1 MCEDCSSSLQI
12 GPAENDEDE
21 KVKCCCCCGASVEKK
36 SHFSPCASIK
46 SCSDNLDDTQKGY
59 FVTEAEDGED
69 GDFGSGSELFVKEDN
84 EGIEETGR
92 FVVVSEDCHACGD
105 VKVEPEEEDDKCSSP
120 LSESGVKEMVE
131 NDDEKVELVTEM
143 EREVIAEDDR
153 NVFIVERHVSD
164 ENDQSMLQ
172 FGDGKGQAAA
182 ITELSSRQ
190 WEFVEVSQYSQTY
203 RDVKVEPKEEEEE
216 DKWSSPSSESG
227 IKEMVEN
234 EDAKVELE
242 IKKERGVITKD
253 DGNVF
258 IVDSHLS
265 EKTDRSMLRIR
276 GRKGQ
281 SKAGTGLSSRH
292 LEFYIGNNECE
303 LIPVGLKGL
312 YTITEEEQE
321 NCGPQDVILDFC
333 SSPEK
338 QNEVVEDKIKGD
350 SVESEGLMLEFE
362 TKELKKTDASEAAGL
377 DENVSHH
384 ALEKESDE
392 QIAVTQATG
401 TLMVGS
407 DDVLQETA
415 EEAGVFESSDF
426 HPGAEEEYNSQN
438 DETDAEISIG
448 TEIPD
453 QETVDEIHTQESF
466 SSFQCTQEDSSTRY
480 DILSTDFDHGFM
492 QIDGNIEFQTVLL
505 GASEQEDNGQ
515 LRLCMESNENIED
528 EKMPDTPTS
537 FDSLHRR
544 LLLLDRRDSGTED
557 SIESLDGSVIS
568 DIEGGEGTLTIEKLK
583 TALRSERKALHALY
597 EELEEE
603 RSASA
608 VAASQTMAMI
618 NRLQEEKAA
627 MQMEA
632 LQYQRM
638 MEEQSEYDQEALQL
652 LNDLMV
658 KREKEKEELE
668 QELEIYR
675 QKVEEYKAKEHM
687 MIARRHRTS
696 STSCSNSEDG
706 DRLSVDLNGEVKE
719 EDGLNGDRD
728 GNHEKTPTDA
738 VVYLEESLEDFE
750 EERLCILEQLKALEE
765 KLFGISYEE
774 GQHFEDLKPMID
786 HSYKE
791 NGNGQS
797 DHLSNGEANGNGNGH
812 PKMNG
817 YHQEPRRLG
826 VPKAKRLLPLFDAV
840 GAETE
845 FDGEPCGDEH
855 RAEDKRLGIEEEVD
869 HVYERLQAL
878 EADREFLKHCINSLR
893 KGDKGLHLL
902 QEILQH
908 LRDLRTVELRVRSM
922 TDGIIQ

>member
-1 MCEDCSSSLQI
+1 
-12 GPAENDEDE
+12 
-21 KVKCCCCCGASVEKK
+21 
-36 SHFSPCASIK
+36 
-46 SCSDNLDDTQKGY
+46 
-59 FVTEAEDGED
+59 
-69 GDFGSGSELFVKEDN
+69 
-84 EGIEETGR
+84 
-92 FVVVSEDCHACGD
+92 
-105 VKVEPEEEDDKCSSP
+105 
-120 LSESGVKEMVE
+120 MVE
-131 NDDEKVELVTEM
+131 NDDGKVELMTEK

-153 NVFIVERHVSD
+153 NAFFVERHVSD
-164 ENDQSMLQ
+164 EIDQSMLQ
-172 FGDGKGQAAA
+172 FGDEKGQSAA
-182 ITELSSRQ
+182 ITELSSRHL
-190 WEFVEVSQYSQTY
+190 EFVEVSQYSQAY

-216 DKWSSPSSESG
+216 CLSPSSESG
-227 IKEMVEN
+227 IKETVKN
-234 EDAKVELE
+234 EDGKVELVIE
-242 IKKERGVITKD
+242 KEHGVITQND
-253 DGNVF
+253 RNVF
-258 IVDSHLS
+258 IVGSRSSD
-265 EKTDRSMLRIR
+265 KTDRSMLQFR

-281 SKAGTGLSSRH
+281 SKAGTERSSRH

-312 YTITEEEQE
+312 YTIKEEEQE
-321 NCGPQDVILDFC
+321 NWGQQDVILDFGAT
-333 SSPEK
+333 PGK
-338 QNEVVEDKIKGD
+338 QTEVVEDKIKGD
-350 SVESEGLMLEFE
+350 SVESEGLILEFE
-362 TKELKKTDASEAAGL
+362 TKELEKIDASEAAEL

-384 ALEKESDE
+384 ALEKESNV
-392 QIAVTQATG
+392 QVAVTQATG
-401 TLMVGS
+401 TLGVGS
-407 DDVLQETA
+407 DDVLQET
-415 EEAGVFESSDF
+415 EEKAGDFESLDF
-426 HPGAEEEYNSQN
+426 QPGAEEEYNSQN

-453 QETVDEIHTQESF
+453 QETVDEIQDQETVDEIHTEESF
-466 SSFQCTQEDSSTRY
+466 PSFQCTQEDPSTRY
-480 DILSTDFDHGFM
+480 DILSANFDHGFI
-492 QIDGNIEFQTVLL
+492 QTDGNIEFHPVSV

-537 FDSLHRR
+537 IDSLHRR

-583 TALRSERKALHALY
+583 SALRSERKALHALY
-597 EELEEE
+597 AELEEE

-668 QELEIYR
+668 QELEMYR
-675 QKVEEYKAKEHM
+675 QRVEEYKAKEHM
-687 MIARRHRTS
+687 MIVRRHRTS
-696 STSCSNSEDG
+696 SASCSNSEDG
-706 DRLSVDLNGEVKE
+706 DGLSVDLNGEVKE

-728 GNHEKTPTDA
+728 GSQEKTPTDA

-765 KLFGISYEE
+765 QLFSISCE
-774 GQHFEDLKPMID
+774 GQHLEDVKPMMD

-791 NGNGQS
+791 NGNGHS

-812 PKMNG
+812 SKMNG
-817 YHQEPRRLG
+817 YHQEHRRLG
-826 VPKAKRLLPLFDAV
+826 GPKAKRLLPFFDAV

-845 FDGEPCGDEH
+845 LDGELCGDDH
-855 RAEDKRLGIEEEVD
+855 QAEDKRLAIEEGVD

-908 LRDLRTVELRVRSM
+908 LRDLRTVEIRVRNM